1 MMRVLAL
8 DFDGVLFDSAAEAF
22 VVALRAYRREFEGC
36 RFGADAER
44 DAKLYAGFLELMAL
58 GNRAEDYG
66 AALYALEH
74 GIEVEDQAAYDAVYQ
89 GLPRARLRAFHK
101 RFYRVRQAF
110 ASQDPE
116 AWFAATRPYPGIL
129 PLLRKYEKE
138 VRLAL
143 ATAKDRRSVR
153 YLLQRAGA
161 SDLFPEA
168 FVHDKETGVSK
179 CAHIEALAADVGC
192 GADQITFIDDKV
204 RHLLDVSTTGARCML
219 AGWGYNG
226 PREQRQ
232 ARAAGFLVVDEALAL
247 EPLLFAPG
255 PARR

>member
-1 MMRVLAL
+1 MRVLAL

-22 VVALRAYRREFEGC
+22 VVALRAYREEFPGA
-36 RFGADAER
+36 RFDASAEQ
-44 DAKLYAGFLELMAL
+44 DAKLYAGFLALMAL

-66 AALYALEH
+66 AALHALEH
-74 GIEVEDQAAYDAVYQ
+74 GIRVENQAAYDALYQ
-89 GLPRARLRAFHK
+89 SLPRERLRAFHK
-101 RFYRVRQAF
+101 RFYRVRHAF
-110 ASQDPE
+110 AERDPD

-129 PLLRKYEKE
+129 PLLRKHEKE

-161 SDLFPEA
+161 SELFPEK

-179 CAHIEALAADVGC
+179 CAHIEALAAEVGC
-192 GADQITFIDDKV
+192 GADQITFIDDKL
-204 RHLLDVSTTGARCML
+204 RHVQDVSRTGARCML

-232 ARAAGFLVVDEALAL
+232 ARAAGFAVVSEVAALPA
-247 EPLLFAPG
+247 LLFAPG
-255 PARR
+255 PKKG

>member
-1 MMRVLAL
+1 MRVLAL

-22 VVALRAYRREFEGC
+22 VVALRAYRKEFPAS
-36 RFGADAER
+36 RFAASSEQDAQ
-44 DAKLYAGFLELMAL
+44 LYAGFLELMAL
-58 GNRAEDYG
+58 GNRAEDYA
-66 AALYALEH
+66 AALHALEH
-74 GIEVEDQAAYDAVYQ
+74 GITVESQAAYDALYKK
-89 GLPRARLRAFHK
+89 LPRERLRAFHK
-101 RFYRVRQAF
+101 RFYRVRHAF
-110 ASQDPE
+110 ASEDPDV
-116 AWFAATRPYPGIL
+116 WFAATSPYPGIL
-129 PLLRKYEKE
+129 PLLRKYANE

-179 CAHIEALAADVGC
+179 CSHIEALAAEVGC
-192 GADQITFIDDKV
+192 GADEVTFIDDKL
-204 RHLLDVSTTGARCML
+204 RHVQDVATTGARCML

-232 ARAAGFLVVDEALAL
+232 ARAAGFAVVDEVAALPAA
-247 EPLLFAPG
+247 LFAPG
-255 PARR
+255 PRKG